1 MSMAASPPERA
12 APVCAACGAE
22 SGTLSRCGRCRSVW
36 YCSAD
41 CQRAH
46 WKKTHKREC
55 GKTAASA
62 EPPSATSGDLE
73 DGSECAICMET
84 RVEPVQLPCLHS
96 FCGGC
101 VQSLKQAGVKQVCP
115 LCREPIPESSAEFHF
130 NKAVTLCRRADRA
143 RDLGEHSAA
152 GSLRAEEEQSYRAV
166 LRLSPDD
173 ANTHF
178 NLGIVLQRKG
188 DLEGAER
195 SFRSALR
202 LNPDDFN
209 AHSELGGVLQ
219 DKGDLEGAERS
230 YRAALRLNPD
240 VADSHKNLGV
250 VLTKKGD
257 LEGAERS
264 YRAALRLNPD
274 HAYAHYY
281 LGASSSSSR
290 SIGFA
295 VAGDCVYMIKL
306 SFELGVVFWFSF
318 WRRLRLGF
326 GAAFGSCFGSGA
338 DSGHLA

>member
-1 MSMAASPPERA
+1 MAASPPERA

-55 GKTAASA
+55 GKTAARS

-130 NKAVTLCRRADRA
+130 TKGLTLGRRADRA
-143 RDLGEHSAA
+143 RDRGEHSAA

-178 NLGIVLQRKG
+178 NLGIVLQSKG

-195 SFRSALR
+195 SYRSALR
-202 LNPDDFN
+202 LSPDN
-209 AHSELGGVLQ
+209 ANTHNNLGGVLH

-230 YRAALRLNPD
+230 YRAALRL
-240 VADSHKNLGV
+240 S
-250 VLTKKGD
+250 
-257 LEGAERS
+257 
-264 YRAALRLNPD
+264 PD
-274 HAYAHYY
+274 HASTHKY
-281 LGASSSSSR
+281 LR
-290 SIGFA
+290 I
-295 VAGDCVYMIKL
+295 VLKKK
-306 SFELGVVFWFSF
+306 
-318 WRRLRLGF
+318 RNTT
-326 GAAFGSCFGSGA
+326 
-338 DSGHLA
+338 